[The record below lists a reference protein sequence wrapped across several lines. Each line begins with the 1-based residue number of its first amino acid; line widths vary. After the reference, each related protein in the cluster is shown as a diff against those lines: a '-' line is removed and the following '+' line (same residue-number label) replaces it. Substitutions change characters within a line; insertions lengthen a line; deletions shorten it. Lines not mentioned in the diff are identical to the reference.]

1 MPILGVLTGD
11 VVGSQQ
17 IPDKERLRD
26 VLESALALVESR
38 FQARSDRYRGDGFQ
52 VALPTPAQA
61 MTAAVLIRSALIQES
76 ASRQTTWDARIAV
89 AAGEGTLPAEG
100 ALTDAQGPAF
110 VLSGHCL
117 DALADTDRRL
127 AVALPDAFADPALTL
142 LTRFADDI
150 IGGWSRYSAEV
161 AYHSLLHEESQQS
174 LARRLGRA
182 QPTINRR
189 LAAARWPLI
198 RDYIAFID
206 QCLSEVEP

>member
-1 MPILGVLTGD
+1 MPSLGVLTGD
-11 VVGSQQ
+11 VVGSQR
-17 IPDKERLRD
+17 IADKGRLRD
-26 VLESALALVESR
+26 VLERTLALVEAR

-52 VALPTPAQA
+52 VALPSPGQA
-61 MTAAVLIRSALIQES
+61 MMAAVLIRSALIQES
-76 ASRQTTWDARIAV
+76 ASRQAVWDARIAV
-89 AAGEGTLPAEG
+89 SAGQGTLPAEG
-100 ALTDAQGPAF
+100 ALTDAEGPAF
-110 VLSGHCL
+110 VLSGHRL
-117 DALADTDRRL
+117 DALADTDQRL
-127 AVALPDAFADPALTL
+127 ALALPERFADPALTL

-150 IGGWSRYSAEV
+150 ISGWSRYSAEV

-206 QCLSEVEP
+206 HRLSEVEP